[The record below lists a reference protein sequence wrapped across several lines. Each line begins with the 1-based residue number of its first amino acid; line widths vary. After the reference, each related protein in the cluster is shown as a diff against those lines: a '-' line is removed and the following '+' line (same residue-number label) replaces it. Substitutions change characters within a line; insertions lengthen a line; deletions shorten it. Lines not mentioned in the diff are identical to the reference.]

1 MVVERNRSSQV
12 LGEQSDR
19 AEAQTLTLQGVDVV
33 GQTYAIVANFD
44 CNRVV
49 IVRRGFDCDRACDPG
64 RVSVFDRIRD
74 ELADEQP
81 ERDRL
86 FRRKDEAQWEQAVD

>member
-1 MVVERNRSSQV
+1 MRKPKV
-12 LGEQSDR
+12 
-19 AEAQTLTLQGVDVV
+19 LTLERVDVV
-33 GQTYAIVANFD
+33 GQTHAIVANFN

-49 IVRRGFDCDRACDPG
+49 IVCRGFDCDRACDSG
-64 RVSVFDRIRD
+64 GVSVLDRIGD

-86 FRRKDEAQWEQAVD
+86 FRRKNEAQWEEAVD